1 VPVIGTGGTSMKLDW
16 LSLLTLSAALGSG
29 LIAGVFFAFS
39 SFIMQSFTK
48 LSANQAIAAMN
59 TINVVILNSL
69 FMVVF
74 VGTAAASVVLAVTSF
89 IRWGQPGAVF
99 LLVGGLLYLIGS
111 LVVTGAFNVPLNDV
125 LAAVTPERA
134 TPEAWK
140 QYLGPWMLWN
150 HVRTV
155 TSLLA
160 SLAFIFAL
168 LRP

>member
-1 VPVIGTGGTSMKLDW
+1 MKMDW
-16 LSLLTLSAALGSG
+16 ISLLALSAALGSG

-39 SFIMQSFTK
+39 SFIMQSFSK
-48 LSANQAIAAMN
+48 LPASQGIAAMN
-59 TINVVILNSL
+59 SINVVILNSL

-74 VGTAAASVVLAVTSF
+74 VGTAAVCAVLTVTSF

-111 LVVTGAFNVPLNDV
+111 IVVTGAFNVPLNDS
-125 LAAVTPERA
+125 LAAVTPEKA
-134 TPEAWK
+134 TTEAWR
-140 QYLGPWMLWN
+140 QYLEPWMLWN
-150 HVRTV
+150 HVRTL

-168 LRP
+168 LRQ